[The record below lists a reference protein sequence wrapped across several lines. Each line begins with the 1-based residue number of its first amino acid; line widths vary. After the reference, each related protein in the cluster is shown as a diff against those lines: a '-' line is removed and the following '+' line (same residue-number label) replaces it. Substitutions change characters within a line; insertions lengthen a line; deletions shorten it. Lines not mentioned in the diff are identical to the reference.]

1 MLENSESSDR
11 ELTLTTTPVGSAV
24 VVAVD
29 GELDLLTAREL
40 LATVDDLQQRDE
52 DRPVIIDLTK
62 VSFLG
67 SAGLG
72 VMAELATRAI
82 AAPRLRVVAPPDQHA
97 VTRPWEVMNMQQIL
111 PLYPSIADALAAG

>member
-1 MLENSESSDR
+1 MLENSGSTDR
-11 ELTLTTTPVGSAV
+11 ALTLTTTSVGSAD

-52 DRPVIIDLTK
+52 HRAVIIDLAK

-82 AAPRLRVVAPPDQHA
+82 AAPRLRVVAPPDQQA

-111 PLYPSIADALAAG
+111 PLYPSVDDAIRAE

>member
-1 MLENSESSDR
+1 MLENSEPSDR
-11 ELTLTTTPVGSAV
+11 AMTLTTSPVGSAV

-40 LATVDDLQQRDE
+40 LATVDGLQQQDE
-52 DRPVIIDLTK
+52 DRAVIIDLAR

-82 AAPRLRVVAPPDQHA
+82 AAPQLRVVAPPDQQA

-111 PLYPSIADALAAG
+111 PLYASVDDALV